1 MSLCEDT
8 DGGDCSR
15 DRDSE
20 AGSEA
25 GEHLEHSPSINGP
38 MTRPRADFRAAN
50 MSPEGNGR
58 FTSVTKKETPTED
71 IAGAV
76 TVLSDSHT
84 RPFCKQSNS
93 SSTEI

>member
-8 DGGDCSR
+8 DGGDCSG

-20 AGSEA
+20 VESEA

-38 MTRPRADFRAAN
+38 MTRPRANFRAAN
-50 MSPEGNGR
+50 MSPEGNGH
-58 FTSVTKKETPTED
+58 FTSVTKKETPTE
-71 IAGAV
+71 AGAV

-84 RPFCKQSNS
+84 LPFCKQSNS